1 MSAPATPSTAA
12 MLAQVAAPSSIPS
25 SPAGHEI
32 KESKEGKEVK
42 AVAPL
47 TPDEAKRLQAIGIDL
62 SGTVTPLNIF
72 NIVSTLAAL
81 AMQASDKRFGGK
93 QSFSRAE
100 EYQYFVIAQIIVT
113 NCLQSVGPWNIG
125 QLNNYIVEQLRQQ
138 SFPFGRVEGIV
149 EAKVDNEVGF
159 SGMTLFKVGSNAEL
173 VQFGR
178 QWSEQ
183 ILAAQRSGYCPAFI
197 SRDYIDCILAYLKG
211 VLGFAADNIR
221 VIVEED
227 LMSAKD
233 LEDNHRICMATLH
246 GVHAKLAE
254 AKALGECGEKVFADF
269 MREQSEKREKFYQ
282 QFAGKILVFSVS
294 KDASK
299 GDAMEALAKLLR
311 ISPDQMLLLD
321 DQRVNIVS
329 ATEHGARAFEVA
341 ERNTPSLLTWLGG
354 LPQCSSRPA
363 FDSTAIQEWKGY
375 HGGMISSTGLARQE
389 SVLSAIESNGGAY
402 ALYASFRCLF
412 PESGAALLRS
422 GDNLSRVFK
431 SMHVNMY
438 ADEQKSAHAAIVSAE
453 EAAKLVPTFGSLGSN
468 AMTMFGGGP
477 ALPPA
482 APRKGSGDEISF
494 KLTSGSAASAAASVE
509 SKAKASLVNSS
520 LLAAIPVL
528 NLSRV
533 AAMTTPG
540 NEQALPP
547 ATPRRGSGDGFSF
560 TLNLAKN

>member
-1 MSAPATPSTAA
+1 MSAPSTAA
-12 MLAQVAAPSSIPS
+12 MLAQGVAPSSLSLALPPS
-25 SPAGHEI
+25 PVGYEAKRSEV

-47 TPDEAKRLQAIGIDL
+47 TPDEAKQLQALGIDL

-113 NCLQSVGPWNIG
+113 NCLQSVGPWNIC
-125 QLNNYIVEQLRQQ
+125 QLNNYIVEKLCQQ
-138 SFPFGRVEGIV
+138 SFPFGRVEGVV

-159 SGMTLFKVGSNAEL
+159 SGMTLFKAGSNDEL

-183 ILAAQRSGYCPAFI
+183 ILAAQQSGYCPAFV
-197 SRDYIDCILAYLKG
+197 SRDYIDCILAYLQG

-227 LMSAKD
+227 LMSARD
-233 LEDNHRICMATLH
+233 LENSHKICMATLH

-254 AKALGECGEKVFADF
+254 AKALSEDGEKVFTEF

-299 GDAMEALAKLLR
+299 GDAMEVLAKLLR
-311 ISPDQMLLLD
+311 INPDQMLLLD
-321 DQRVNIVS
+321 DQRVNIID
-329 ATEHGARAFEVA
+329 ATGHGAHAFEVT
-341 ERNTPSLLTWLGG
+341 ERNTPSLLTWLRRS
-354 LPQCSSRPA
+354 PRCSSRPA
-363 FDSTAIQEWKGY
+363 SDSTAIQEWKGY
-375 HGGMISSTGLARQE
+375 HGGMISSTSLARQE

-402 ALYASFRCLF
+402 ALYASFRGLF

-422 GDNLSRVFK
+422 GDDLSRVFK

-438 ADEQKSAHAAIVSAE
+438 AAEQKRDNVTIVSAE
-453 EAAKLVPTFGSLGSN
+453 EAAKLVPSFGSN
-468 AMTMFGGGP
+468 MMTMFGGGAFP
-477 ALPPA
+477 LA
-482 APRKGSGDEISF
+482 APRKGSGDEFSF
-494 KLTSGSAASAAASVE
+494 KLTPGSVTSAAAPVE
-509 SKAKASLVNSS
+509 SKANSANSL
-520 LLAAIPVL
+520 P
-528 NLSRV
+528 
-533 AAMTTPG
+533 AAMTTLRS
-540 NEQALPP
+540 EP
-547 ATPRRGSGDGFSF
+547 APQPVVQRTGSGDGFSL
-560 TLNLAKN
+560 TLTLAKN